1 MSDYNGWTNRE
12 TWLIN
17 LWLGDDISEFG
28 FNDMSPNYIE
38 NFVHELYKEFT
49 AKVKHENHLTM
60 FLDFI
65 NLSDINYQELSDHYR
80 SEFQFQ
86 LELQEQQA

>member
-28 FNDMSPNYIE
+28 FNDMSPDSLE
-38 NFVHELYKEFT
+38 TFVQDLYYHFT
-49 AKVKHENHLTM
+49 STISETYSLKNM
-60 FLDFI
+60 WLDFI
-65 NLSDINYQELSDHYR
+65 DLGDINYQELSDHYR
-80 SEFQFQ
+80 SEFQLQ
-86 LELQEQQA
+86 LQYS

>member
-17 LWLGDDISEFG
+17 LWLGDDIMEFG
-28 FNDMSPNYIE
+28 FNDMSPDHIE
-38 NFVHELYKEFT
+38 NFVYELYKEFLAFIESMPASSS
-49 AKVKHENHLTM
+49 AKM

-80 SEFQFQ
+80 SDFQ
-86 LELQEQQA
+86 LQLQFS

>member
-28 FNDMSPNYIE
+28 FNDMSPDYLE
-38 NFVHELYKEFT
+38 TFVQELYNEFRS
-49 AKVKHENHLTM
+49 KIKYENHLTM